1 MAALVNA
8 LDSSTFIQSGEK
20 GHTEYAWSNSVRE
33 RILQFSFQTS
43 RTNETGVEKLAE
55 VLRQI
60 LRDLQTGLKTG
71 TLCPG
76 EHQELLITAYKIVGH
91 TRDII
96 DGKGEYAHAYM
107 QILVWYEFHP
117 ELALFALEK
126 FVAFE
131 NNAHPYGSWKDIKY
145 FCNYCRSKGVSVE
158 HPLMQH
164 AFTLLNT
171 QIFRDS
177 STDNSSNM
185 TLAAKWAAREKCKRF
200 GWIFEQLAY
209 SYFHHYL
216 QTAKTPEATIR
227 AQKKCKMDFRKVCS
241 GLNKQLGTTQ
251 IYQCANQWAKI
262 DHSKTTSI
270 TISKQKQ
277 AFMNV
282 KKDGSQRSEAPDRIE
297 CAENFKARIKKA
309 VAGEVEMKGK
319 RVGLNNF
326 TVQALDLIRR
336 KQGLKPKPIPD
347 DLQSEIDLLN
357 SQWRD
362 NASQTGALCEMIPM
376 CDFSGS
382 MDGDPRDCCFAL
394 GIRVAEKS
402 VLGNRVLSFS
412 ENPTWHNLDGCSTF
426 VEKVEVLLRGEV
438 GYSTQFYKA
447 LKVIL
452 DAIIE
457 KKLTPDEVSGLVLT
471 IFSDMQIDQAETQSG
486 RPAPNMDTLY
496 QTIEAMYAEA
506 GNRLHGTPFKPP
518 HILFWNLRS
527 TSGFPSLSSQKNVS
541 MMSGFSPALLNLF
554 CENGIEAFKN
564 CTPWSVL
571 MESMNKPRYQCLEDK
586 VKEFF

>member
-1 MAALVNA
+1 MAALVSA
-8 LDSSTFIQSGEK
+8 LDSSTIIQSGEK
-20 GHTEYAWSNSVRE
+20 GHAEYAWSNSVRE
-33 RILQFSFQTS
+33 RILQFSFQTT
-43 RTNETGVEKLAE
+43 RTTAEGVEKLAD

-60 LRDLQTGLKTG
+60 LRDLQGGLKTG

-76 EHQELLITAYKIVGH
+76 EHQELIITAYKIIGH

-107 QILVWYEFHP
+107 QLLVWYEFHP
-117 ELALFALEK
+117 VLALFALEK
-126 FVAFE
+126 FVTFE
-131 NNAHPYGSWKDIKY
+131 NDAHPYGSWKDIKY
-145 FCNYCRSKGVSVE
+145 FCNYCKSKGVSVE
-158 HPLMQH
+158 HPLMQY

-177 STDNSSNM
+177 SSSGSK

-209 SYFHHYL
+209 SYFEHYL
-216 QTAKTPEATIR
+216 ATAKSPEAKKK
-227 AQKKCKMDFRKVCS
+227 AQKKCKMDFRKMCS
-241 GLNKQLGTTQ
+241 GINKQLGTTQ
-251 IYQCANQWAKI
+251 IFQCDKRWADI

-277 AFMNV
+277 AFLNV
-282 KKDGSQRSEAPDRIE
+282 KKDGTQRTEDPDRIQ
-297 CAENFKARIKKA
+297 CADNFKARIKKA
-309 VAGEVEMKGK
+309 AAGEVEIKGK

-326 TVQALDLIRR
+326 TVQAFDLIRR
-336 KQGLKPKPIPD
+336 NRGLRPIPE
-347 DLQSEIDLLN
+347 DLQAEMDLLN

-382 MDGDPRDCCFAL
+382 MHGDPRDVCFAL

-402 VLGNRVLSFS
+402 KLGNRVLSFS
-412 ENPTWHNLDGCSTF
+412 ENPTWHNLDGCSNF
-426 VEKVEVLLRGEV
+426 IEKVQVLQQGEV

-457 KKLTPDEVSGLVLT
+457 KKLTPEQVSGLVLA
-471 IFSDMQIDQAETQSG
+471 IFSDMQIDQAETAAG

-506 GNRLHGTPFKPP
+506 GNRLHGAPFKPP

-554 CENGIEAFKN
+554 CDKGIDAFAS
-564 CTPWSVL
+564 CTPWSIL

-586 VKEFF
+586 VKEVF